1 MTAPT
6 RMEANI
12 RTFTRRVIIESPFA
26 GNIETNLTY
35 AREAM
40 RDCLERGE
48 APYASHLLFTQPGI
62 LKDEEPEERMW
73 GIEAGLTWGQLA
85 DATVVYCDLGVTRG
99 MELGIERAKLLGR
112 PVEWRQIRRIGLPT

>member
-1 MTAPT
+1 M
-6 RMEANI
+6 I

-26 GNIETNLTY
+26 GNIEANLTY

-62 LKDEEPEERMW
+62 LKDEEPEERTW

-85 DATVVYCDLGVTRG
+85 DVTVVYCDLGVTRG

-112 PVEWRQIRRIGLPT
+112 PVEWRQIRREGLPA